1 MPFLLLRSVGSHN
14 YRIVCCN
21 LLLVRAKTIPKLP
34 LHRLHIPPWKCV
46 WLLAVRS
53 EAPCSWTPPVRRKL
67 PRKLRRRLG
76 GGSTFEVKI
85 NLITKCERERLSTPL
100 HGGVTVHWMDS
111 MGEESGGDALVPNI
125 GVKSYARD
133 KLDNANIIST
143 DIKSNSKPISQVLS
157 WSRAYSG
164 NIQRYV

>member
-100 HGGVTVHWMDS
+100 HGGVTVHWRDS
-111 MGEESGGDALVPNI
+111 MGEESRVMPWFLTLALSLTHVTSWTMQTLLVPTSSRI
-125 GVKSYARD
+125 R
-133 KLDNANIIST
+133 
-143 DIKSNSKPISQVLS
+143 SQ
-157 WSRAYSG
+157 YPK
-164 NIQRYV
+164 Y